1 LLPEAYYARVMG
13 MTLTSAAVLLLLVMD
28 PFGSIPMFIAALGQ
42 VPEGRRNRVI
52 KRESAVALLV
62 LLFFMVAGNEVLH
75 VLHLSGA
82 SLGIA
87 GGIILFLIALRMIF
101 PSRHSMFGD
110 LPDGEPFIVPLAV
123 PLIAGPS
130 AVATVMLLVSRWPA
144 QIGQWIIALL
154 IAQALTTL
162 VLCAGNRVAQRMGRR
177 GMIAAERLMGLLL
190 TTLSV
195 EMFLQ
200 GVREFMQQLQP

>member
-1 LLPEAYYARVMG
+1 

-52 KRESAVALLV
+52 MRECAVALLV